1 MKKLLASVLL
11 VGIIV
16 LLVQSVIRSSTPSQ
30 HTFVRKEIHAVSAQA
45 DVRALNIALDSMRKL
60 PCTNPLSWYYQGAVH
75 WIPDTIKVNPLCPS
89 YTTVANLYP
98 AWDNCTHT
106 TEGHEKLH
114 FLAWHRLYIW
124 HFEKIVRKLS
134 GYQEFALPYWG
145 YTNNQLTLQKL
156 FRDTTSALYE
166 SARFDSLN
174 AGYPLSGEILRALDT
189 TKLFSYTTF
198 EQFSNHINAAPHG
211 AMHDYIGHGNTDP
224 DTTQKTVWNK
234 ILNTYGSDGLM
245 GWVPTAGFD
254 PVFWTHHSEI
264 DRLWQQ
270 WSNSPNG
277 RAITLEILTS
287 HPWSYTFFD
296 ENGNKVQYTPEQV
309 LDILYTMDYKF
320 DDVDMRKPVK
330 ENAPLLKA
338 TNQPLIQYTPK
349 TPIKINGQITDA
361 VTVGK
366 TAVQNSG
373 QTVTLTVETSFDSRP
388 RGVYEVYVNHVGDN
402 YSTHDSSFAGFMT
415 FFESQRKRSER
426 FDFTIP
432 RDGTYKVTIYKHNG
446 KPNGNLNIKQ
456 ITIK

>member
-1 MKKLLASVLL
+1 MKKFLL
-11 VGIIV
+11 VILLIV
-16 LLVQSVIRSSTPSQ
+16 ISVSFTRLAVNRSISSYS
-30 HTFVRKEIHAVSAQA
+30 FVRKEIHSPLAIA
-45 DVRALNIALDSMRKL
+45 DVKALNIALDSMRKL
-60 PCTNPLSWYYQGAVH
+60 PCSNPLSWYYQGAMH

-89 YTTVANLYP
+89 YTSVANLYP

-106 TEGHEKLH
+106 KDGHEKLH

-134 GYQEFALPYWG
+134 GYQKFALPYWG
-145 YTNNQLTLQKL
+145 YTDNELTLQAS

-166 SARFDSLN
+166 PARFDSLN
-174 AGYPLSGEILRALDT
+174 AGYPLDGEILRALDT

-198 EQFSNHINAAPHG
+198 EEFSNHINAAPHG

-224 DTTQKTVWNK
+224 DTTKKTVWNK
-234 ILNTYGSDGLM
+234 ILNEYSSDGLM

-309 LDILYTMDYKF
+309 LDILYNMDYKF
-320 DDVDMRKPVK
+320 DDVDMRKPTN
-330 ENAPLLKA
+330 ESNPILKT
-338 TNQPLIQYTPK
+338 TNQPIVQYTPK

-361 VTVGK
+361 VVLGK
-366 TAVQNSG
+366 TAVQNSTE
-373 QTVTLTVETSFDSRP
+373 TVTMTVETIFDVRP
-388 RGVYEVYVNHVGDN
+388 TGVYEVYVNHTGDI
-402 YSTHDSSFAGFMT
+402 YSTRDSSFAGFMT
-415 FFESQRKRSER
+415 FFESQGKHVEQ
-426 FDFTIP
+426 FNFTIP
-432 RDGTYKVTIYKHNG
+432 KAGTYKVAIYKYNG
-446 KPNGNLNIKQ
+446 KPNGNISIKQ